1 MNFLQSFNEK
11 TILIPLLQRDYV
23 QGGRE
28 DVIEPFMDSLLEKE
42 CDLNYIYGYEEDGCF
57 VPIDGQQRLATL
69 WLLYLYLFARK
80 QRKGEFNVRMKF
92 ASREYAEDF
101 CERLSENL
109 EKLLNKVDDG
119 IPLDKVIIDQNW
131 FIHSWLNNTSVKN
144 VLGTIKIIH
153 KKICKENLPFIWNN
167 LVESTTPS
175 ITFAFLQMDENNGLD
190 DDIYIKMN
198 GRGRKLSA
206 FENLKSFMD
215 EHISNYQFASD
226 WRRNMDNM
234 WADMFWINRNRLQEH
249 PEEIDDEQLYCLY
262 NLLILYHINKDE
274 LSTAVTCIKDEKRH
288 LYEDLLS
295 FLDKNEKTE
304 MDDVIKS
311 IIVRLQ
317 KAGYFPLVWLE
328 RLHLLSDGFYNFAYH
343 KLNFLASL
351 SPELNQLELYI
362 GADSTEKTTR
372 SYQLCMSENSFDR
385 TFPLMYALLCYR
397 RGITSLFDWMRTM
410 RNLILNTEIN
420 DDKLPTIMQAIDK
433 MAILCEEQGIYK
445 ILQLEGTKNVLQV
458 FNQEQVKEEII
469 KSTALE
475 YYEQMIK
482 LENGRFFRGCI
493 NILFR
498 LLSCNEQT
506 DYDTMTLENVI
517 SYSSILLE
525 IFDGS
530 DKGISSKF
538 DDDKFLLRRALISC
552 KPYRF
557 GKERNAYWS
566 FNDGINEWREYINS
580 NRSDI
585 RAFQFL
591 LKELLVP
598 AFKSGE
604 DIYTTLKKYVEN
616 VSKRFEE
623 CTKEEDEN
631 FYRYHFIRY
640 PYIWEYMTTK
650 RCKWKDNNYDIE
662 LRASNSN
669 NSNRMELRTM
679 SLYLDYLDE
688 KNLIFDSN
696 DWEIGIWP
704 KWKSCLYFNCKTL
717 PENKKIAID
726 VYFYDDN
733 ENRSNENCY
742 SFDLFIR
749 PTHPAPINEEEEKN
763 YANEDYKQNIY
774 LFSSLIPQQM
784 NLFKRKDD
792 GRLHSNRVYA
802 RQELKTV
809 LRAIMNEIS
818 INLKKQ

>member
-1 MNFLQSFNEK
+1 
-11 TILIPLLQRDYV
+11 
-23 QGGRE
+23 
-28 DVIEPFMDSLLEKE
+28 
-42 CDLNYIYGYEEDGCF
+42 
-57 VPIDGQQRLATL
+57 
-69 WLLYLYLFARK
+69 
-80 QRKGEFNVRMKF
+80 
-92 ASREYAEDF
+92 
-101 CERLSENL
+101 
-109 EKLLNKVDDG
+109 
-119 IPLDKVIIDQNW
+119 
-131 FIHSWLNNTSVKN
+131 
-144 VLGTIKIIH
+144 
-153 KKICKENLPFIWNN
+153 
-167 LVESTTPS
+167 
-175 ITFAFLQMDENNGLD
+175 
-190 DDIYIKMN
+190 
-198 GRGRKLSA
+198 
-206 FENLKSFMD
+206 
-215 EHISNYQFASD
+215 
-226 WRRNMDNM
+226 
-234 WADMFWINRNRLQEH
+234 
-249 PEEIDDEQLYCLY
+249 
-262 NLLILYHINKDE
+262 
-274 LSTAVTCIKDEKRH
+274 
-288 LYEDLLS
+288 
-295 FLDKNEKTE
+295 
-304 MDDVIKS
+304 
-311 IIVRLQ
+311 
-317 KAGYFPLVWLE
+317 
-328 RLHLLSDGFYNFAYH
+328 
-343 KLNFLASL
+343 
-351 SPELNQLELYI
+351 
-362 GADSTEKTTR
+362 
-372 SYQLCMSENSFDR
+372 
-385 TFPLMYALLCYR
+385 
-397 RGITSLFDWMRTM
+397 
-410 RNLILNTEIN
+410 
-420 DDKLPTIMQAIDK
+420 
-433 MAILCEEQGIYK
+433 
-445 ILQLEGTKNVLQV
+445 
-458 FNQEQVKEEII
+458 
-469 KSTALE
+469 
-475 YYEQMIK
+475 MIK